1 MYICARIFS
10 SFTWAKVMT
19 AKEHSGPL
27 VGLKVIDLATVV
39 AGPGVAKYFAD
50 YGADVI
56 KIERPSGDSTRA
68 MGWTEPGETD
78 SLWWKLVNRG
88 KRSLV
93 LDLKNDADLSILK
106 ELIDSADLLI
116 ENMRPGKIEQLGL
129 DPEEL
134 ISRNPK
140 LVVLRVS
147 GFGQTGPYAQKP
159 GFATIAEALSGL
171 SSLLGEPDGGPLLP
185 PIALTDEVTALVGS
199 FSAMIAIFHAKLTG
213 QGQIV
218 DIDLVDSVLQIMGPL
233 PAAWDSLGYLQ
244 PRLGSSIPYSI
255 PRGTYKCSDG
265 VWVALSASAESVAKR
280 LIETV
285 GGAGDPR
292 FTSFQSRFE
301 NREAL
306 EELTSNWIGSR
317 TSKEVIE
324 TIEAADAA
332 IAPVY
337 NMQQVIED
345 PHFIARESFTK
356 VDGILMQN
364 LVARLSK
371 TPGKIISAGPKLGEH
386 NEEIKRELHDKN

>member
-1 MYICARIFS
+1 MS
-10 SFTWAKVMT
+10 N
-19 AKEHSGPL
+19 HNHQGPL

-39 AGPGVAKYFAD
+39 AGPGVGKYFAD

-56 KIERPSGDSTRA
+56 KIEKPSGDSTRS
-68 MGWTEPGETD
+68 MGWTQPGETD

-93 LDLKNDADLSILK
+93 LNLKLQDDLKILK

-129 DPEEL
+129 DPDEL
-134 ISRNPK
+134 IKSNPK

-171 SSLLGEPDGGPLLP
+171 SGLLGEPSGGPLLP

-199 FSAMIAIFHAKLTG
+199 FSAMMAIFHARQTG
-213 QGQIV
+213 QGQVV
-218 DIDLVDSVLQIMGPL
+218 DIDLVNSVLQIMGPL
-233 PAAWDSLGYLQ
+233 PAAWDSMGYLQ

-255 PRGTYKCSDG
+255 PRGTYQCSDG
-265 VWVALSASAESVAKR
+265 VWVALSASAETVAAR
-280 LIETV
+280 LIEAI
-285 GGAGDPR
+285 GGGGDPR
-292 FTSFQSRFE
+292 YKSFQSRFE

-306 EELTSNWIGSR
+306 EDLTRAWIGSKP
-317 TSKEVIE
+317 SAEVIR
-324 TIEAADAA
+324 IVEAADAA

-345 PHFIARESFTK
+345 PHFIARKSFTR

-364 LVARLSK
+364 LVARMSK
-371 TPGKIISAGPKLGEH
+371 TPGRINSAGPKLGEH
-386 NEEIKRELHDKN
+386 SKEIINELHEKK

>member
-1 MYICARIFS
+1 M
-10 SFTWAKVMT
+10 
-19 AKEHSGPL
+19 HQGPL

-56 KIERPSGDSTRA
+56 KVERPSGDSTRS
-68 MGWTEPGETD
+68 MGWTQPGESD

-93 LDLKNDADLSILK
+93 LDLKQTSDLAVLK

-129 DPEEL
+129 DPAEL
-134 ISRNPK
+134 IKRNPK

-147 GFGQTGPYAQKP
+147 GFGQSGPYAQKP

-171 SSLLGEPDGGPLLP
+171 SGLLGEPDGGPLLP

-199 FSAMIAIFHAKLTG
+199 FSAMMAIFHAKQTG
-213 QGQIV
+213 QGQV
-218 DIDLVDSVLQIMGPL
+218 VEIDLVNSVLQIMGPL
-233 PAAWDSLGYLQ
+233 PAAWDSMGYLQ

-255 PRGTYKCSDG
+255 PRGTYQCSDG
-265 VWVALSASAESVAKR
+265 VWVALSASAESVARR

-285 GGAGDPR
+285 GGGGDPR
-292 FTSFQSRFE
+292 FMSFQSRFE

-306 EELTSNWIGSR
+306 EELTRNWISSR
-317 TSKEVIE
+317 PSAEVIS
-324 TIEAADAA
+324 IIDAADAA

-337 NMQQVIED
+337 SMQQVIED
-345 PHFIARESFTK
+345 PHFIERESFTR

-364 LVARLSK
+364 LVARMSK
-371 TPGKIISAGPKLGEH
+371 TPGKINSVGPKLGEH
-386 NEEIKRELHDKN
+386 TEDIVDELNAKK

>member
-1 MYICARIFS
+1 MS
-10 SFTWAKVMT
+10 NQKH
-19 AKEHSGPL
+19 EGPL

-56 KIERPSGDSTRA
+56 KVERPSGDSTRS
-68 MGWTEPGETD
+68 MGWTQPGESD

-93 LDLKNDADLSILK
+93 LDLKQTSDLAVLK

-129 DPEEL
+129 DPAEL
-134 ISRNPK
+134 IKRNPK

-147 GFGQTGPYAQKP
+147 GFGQSGPYAQKP

-171 SSLLGEPDGGPLLP
+171 SGLLGEPDGGPLLP

-199 FSAMIAIFHAKLTG
+199 FSAMMAIFHAKQTG
-213 QGQIV
+213 QGQV
-218 DIDLVDSVLQIMGPL
+218 VEIDLVNSVLQIMGPL
-233 PAAWDSLGYLQ
+233 PAAWDSMGYLQ

-255 PRGTYKCSDG
+255 PRGTYQCSDG
-265 VWVALSASAESVAKR
+265 VWVALSASAESVARR

-285 GGAGDPR
+285 GGGGDPR
-292 FTSFQSRFE
+292 FMSFQSRFE

-306 EELTSNWIGSR
+306 EELTRNWIS
-317 TSKEVIE
+317 SKPSAEVIS
-324 TIEAADAA
+324 IIDAADAA

-337 NMQQVIED
+337 SMQQVIED
-345 PHFIARESFTK
+345 PHFIERESFTR

-364 LVARLSK
+364 LVARMSK
-371 TPGKIISAGPKLGEH
+371 TPGKINSVGPKLGEH
-386 NEEIKRELHDKN
+386 TEEIVDELNAKK

>member
-1 MYICARIFS
+1 MGNR
-10 SFTWAKVMT
+10 VRQ
-19 AKEHSGPL
+19 GPL
-27 VGLKVIDLATVV
+27 VGVKVIDLATVV

-56 KIERPSGDSTRA
+56 KIERPSGDSTRS
-68 MGWTEPGETD
+68 MGWTRPGETD

-88 KRSLV
+88 KRSVV
-93 LDLKNDADLSILK
+93 LDLKQQSELEILL
-106 ELIDSADLLI
+106 ELISTADLLI

-129 DPEEL
+129 DPDEL
-134 ISRNPK
+134 IKRNPK
-140 LVVLRVS
+140 LVILRVS

-171 SSLLGEPDGGPLLP
+171 SGLLGEPDGGPLLP

-199 FSAMIAIFHAKLTG
+199 FSAMMAIFHAKQTG
-213 QGQIV
+213 QGQVV

-255 PRGTYKCSDG
+255 PRGTYQCSDG
-265 VWVALSASAESVAKR
+265 VWVALSASAESVAGR
-280 LIETV
+280 LIETL
-285 GGAGDPR
+285 GGGGDPR
-292 FTSFQSRFE
+292 FQSFQARFE
-301 NREAL
+301 NRDAL
-306 EELTSNWIGSR
+306 EELTQNWIGSR
-317 TSKEVIE
+317 PSQEVIK

-345 PHFIARESFTK
+345 PHFIARESFTH

-364 LVARLSK
+364 LVARMSK
-371 TPGKIISAGPKLGEH
+371 TPGKITSAGPKLGEH
-386 NEEIKRELHDKN
+386 TAEIVSEINDKK

>member
-1 MYICARIFS
+1 
-10 SFTWAKVMT
+10 MT
-19 AKEHSGPL
+19 SRQHSGPL

-56 KIERPSGDSTRA
+56 KIERPSGDSTRS
-68 MGWTEPGETD
+68 MGWTEQGETD

-199 FSAMIAIFHAKLTG
+199 FSAMIAIYHAKLTG

-285 GGAGDPR
+285 GGGGDPR
-292 FTSFQSRFE
+292 FSSFQARFE

>member
-1 MYICARIFS
+1 
-10 SFTWAKVMT
+10 MT
-19 AKEHSGPL
+19 SEEHTGPL
-27 VGLKVIDLATVV
+27 VGLKVIDLSTVV

-56 KIERPSGDSTRA
+56 KIERPAGDSTRT

-93 LDLKNDADLSILK
+93 LDLKNEVDLSILK
-106 ELIDSADLLI
+106 KLIDSADLLI

-129 DPEEL
+129 DPEQL
-134 ISRNPK
+134 TLRNPK

-147 GFGQTGPYAQKP
+147 GFGQTGPYSQKP

-199 FSAMIAIFHAKLTG
+199 FSAMIAIYHAKLTG
-213 QGQIV
+213 QGQVV

-280 LIETV
+280 LIETM
-285 GGAGDPR
+285 GGGGDPR
-292 FTSFQSRFE
+292 FISFQSRFE

-306 EELTSNWIGSR
+306 EELTSKWIGSR

-371 TPGKIISAGPKLGEH
+371 TPGKIISVGPKLGQH
-386 NEEIKRELHDKN
+386 NQEIKRELDDKK

>member
-1 MYICARIFS
+1 MS
-10 SFTWAKVMT
+10 NVK
-19 AKEHSGPL
+19 HQGPL

-56 KIERPSGDSTRA
+56 KVERPSGDSTRS
-68 MGWTEPGETD
+68 MGWTQPGESD

-93 LDLKNDADLSILK
+93 LDLKQTSDLAVLK

-129 DPEEL
+129 DPAEL
-134 ISRNPK
+134 IKRNPK

-147 GFGQTGPYAQKP
+147 GFGQSGPYAQKP

-171 SSLLGEPDGGPLLP
+171 SGLLGEPDGGPLLP

-199 FSAMIAIFHAKLTG
+199 FSAMMAIFHAKQTG
-213 QGQIV
+213 QGQV
-218 DIDLVDSVLQIMGPL
+218 VEIDLVNSVLQIMGPL
-233 PAAWDSLGYLQ
+233 PAAWDSMGYLQ

-255 PRGTYKCSDG
+255 PRGTYQCSDG
-265 VWVALSASAESVAKR
+265 VWVALSASAESVARR

-285 GGAGDPR
+285 GGGGDPR
-292 FTSFQSRFE
+292 FMSFQARFE

-306 EELTSNWIGSR
+306 EELTRNWISSR
-317 TSKEVIE
+317 PSAEVIS
-324 TIEAADAA
+324 IIDAADAA

-337 NMQQVIED
+337 SMQQVIED
-345 PHFIARESFTK
+345 PHFIEHESFTR

-364 LVARLSK
+364 LVARMSK
-371 TPGKIISAGPKLGEH
+371 TPGKINSVGPKLGEH
-386 NEEIKRELHDKN
+386 TEEIVDELNAKK

>member
-1 MYICARIFS
+1 
-10 SFTWAKVMT
+10 MT
-19 AKEHSGPL
+19 SKEHAGPL
-27 VGLKVIDLATVV
+27 LGLKVIDLSTVV

-56 KIERPSGDSTRA
+56 KIERPAGDSTRS

-93 LDLKNDADLSILK
+93 LDLKNDKDLSILK
-106 ELIDSADLLI
+106 KLIDSADLLI

-129 DPEEL
+129 DPEQL

-147 GFGQTGPYAQKP
+147 GFGQSGPYSQKP

-199 FSAMIAIFHAKLTG
+199 FSAMLAIYHAKLTG

-265 VWVALSASAESVAKR
+265 VWVALSASAETVAKR

-285 GGAGDPR
+285 GGGGDPR

-306 EELTSNWIGSR
+306 EELTSRWIGTR

-371 TPGKIISAGPKLGEH
+371 TPGKIVSAGPKLGQH
-386 NEEIKRELHDKN
+386 NQEIKRELDDKK

>member
-1 MYICARIFS
+1 
-10 SFTWAKVMT
+10 MT
-19 AKEHSGPL
+19 SKEHAGPL
-27 VGLKVIDLATVV
+27 LGLKVIDLSTVV

-56 KIERPSGDSTRA
+56 KIERPAGDSTRS

-93 LDLKNDADLSILK
+93 LDLKNDEDLSILK
-106 ELIDSADLLI
+106 KLIDSADLLI

-129 DPEEL
+129 DPEQL

-147 GFGQTGPYAQKP
+147 GFGQTGPYSQKP

-199 FSAMIAIFHAKLTG
+199 FSAMIAIYHAKLTG

-265 VWVALSASAESVAKR
+265 VWVALSASAETVAKR

-285 GGAGDPR
+285 GGGGDPR

-306 EELTSNWIGSR
+306 EDQIN
-317 TSKEVIE
+317 EVRRLEDVESILAEVNRPEGAKQTHLYIE
-324 TIEAADAA
+324 
-332 IAPVY
+332 
-337 NMQQVIED
+337 
-345 PHFIARESFTK
+345 K
-356 VDGILMQN
+356 GIN
-364 LVARLSK
+364 
-371 TPGKIISAGPKLGEH
+371 IIIYKMTV
-386 NEEIKRELHDKN
+386 KN

>member
-1 MYICARIFS
+1 MNSR
-10 SFTWAKVMT
+10 
-19 AKEHSGPL
+19 EHSGPL
-27 VGLKVIDLATVV
+27 VGLKVVDLATVV

-68 MGWTEPGETD
+68 MGWTQPGETD

-93 LDLKNDADLSILK
+93 LDLKNNDDLSILK

-129 DPEEL
+129 DPEQL

-199 FSAMIAIFHAKLTG
+199 FSAMIAIYHAKLTG

-285 GGAGDPR
+285 GGGGDPR

>member
-1 MYICARIFS
+1 
-10 SFTWAKVMT
+10 MT
-19 AKEHSGPL
+19 SNEHAGPL
-27 VGLKVIDLATVV
+27 LGLKVIDLSTVV

-56 KIERPSGDSTRA
+56 KIERPAGDSTRS

-93 LDLKNDADLSILK
+93 LDLKNDEDLSILK
-106 ELIDSADLLI
+106 KLIDSADLLI

-129 DPEEL
+129 DPEQL

-147 GFGQTGPYAQKP
+147 GFGQTGPYSQKP

-199 FSAMIAIFHAKLTG
+199 FSAMIAIYHAKLTG

-265 VWVALSASAESVAKR
+265 VWVALSASAETVAKR

-285 GGAGDPR
+285 GGGGDPR

-306 EELTSNWIGSR
+306 EELTSRWIGTR

-364 LVARLSK
+364 IVARLSK
-371 TPGKIISAGPKLGEH
+371 TPGKIVSAGPKLGQH
-386 NEEIKRELHDKN
+386 NQEIKRELDDKK

>member
-1 MYICARIFS
+1 MS
-10 SFTWAKVMT
+10 NVK
-19 AKEHSGPL
+19 HQGPL

-56 KIERPSGDSTRA
+56 KVERPSGDSTRS
-68 MGWTEPGETD
+68 MGWTQPGESD

-93 LDLKNDADLSILK
+93 LDLKQTSDLAVLK

-129 DPEEL
+129 DPAEL
-134 ISRNPK
+134 IKRNPK

-147 GFGQTGPYAQKP
+147 GFGQSGPYAQKP

-171 SSLLGEPDGGPLLP
+171 SGLLGEPDGGPLLP

-199 FSAMIAIFHAKLTG
+199 LSAMMAIFHAKQTG
-213 QGQIV
+213 QGQV
-218 DIDLVDSVLQIMGPL
+218 VEIDLVNSVLQIMGPL
-233 PAAWDSLGYLQ
+233 PAAWDSMGYLQ

-255 PRGTYKCSDG
+255 PRGTYQCSDG
-265 VWVALSASAESVAKR
+265 VWVALSASAESVARR

-285 GGAGDPR
+285 GGGGDPR
-292 FTSFQSRFE
+292 FMSFQARFE

-306 EELTSNWIGSR
+306 EELTRNWISSR
-317 TSKEVIE
+317 PSAEVIS
-324 TIEAADAA
+324 IIDAADAA

-337 NMQQVIED
+337 SMQQVIED
-345 PHFIARESFTK
+345 PHFIERESFTR

-364 LVARLSK
+364 LVARMSK
-371 TPGKIISAGPKLGEH
+371 TPGKINSVGPKLGEH
-386 NEEIKRELHDKN
+386 TEEIVDELNAKK

>member
-1 MYICARIFS
+1 MMS
-10 SFTWAKVMT
+10 NGKPQ
-19 AKEHSGPL
+19 GPL

-56 KIERPSGDSTRA
+56 KVERPSGDSTRS
-68 MGWTEPGETD
+68 MGWTQPGESD

-93 LDLKNDADLSILK
+93 LDLKKNSDLEVLK
-106 ELIDSADLLI
+106 QLIDSADLLI

-129 DPEEL
+129 DPVDL
-134 ISRNPK
+134 MKRNPK

-147 GFGQTGPYAQKP
+147 GFGQSGPYAQKP

-171 SSLLGEPDGGPLLP
+171 SGLLGEPDGGPLLP

-199 FSAMIAIFHAKLTG
+199 FSAMMAIFHAKQTG
-213 QGQIV
+213 HGQV
-218 DIDLVDSVLQIMGPL
+218 VEIDLVNSVLQIMGPL
-233 PAAWDSLGYLQ
+233 PAAWDSMGYLQ

-255 PRGTYKCSDG
+255 PRGTYQCSDG
-265 VWVALSASAESVAKR
+265 VWVALSASAESVAGR
-280 LIETV
+280 LIETL
-285 GGAGDPR
+285 GGGGDPR
-292 FTSFQSRFE
+292 FISFQSRFE

-306 EELTSNWIGSR
+306 EELTRNWIGSR
-317 TSKEVIE
+317 PAEEVIR
-324 TIEAADAA
+324 IINAADAA

-337 NMQQVIED
+337 SMQQVVED
-345 PHFIARESFTK
+345 PHFIERESFTR

-364 LVARLSK
+364 LVARMSR
-371 TPGKIISAGPKLGEH
+371 TPGKINSVGPKLGEH
-386 NEEIKRELHDKN
+386 TEEIVDELNAKK

>member
-1 MYICARIFS
+1 MS
-10 SFTWAKVMT
+10 NVK
-19 AKEHSGPL
+19 HQGPL

-56 KIERPSGDSTRA
+56 KVERPSGDSTRS
-68 MGWTEPGETD
+68 MGWTQPGESD

-93 LDLKNDADLSILK
+93 LDLKQTSDLAVLK

-129 DPEEL
+129 DPVEL
-134 ISRNPK
+134 IKRNPK

-147 GFGQTGPYAQKP
+147 GFGQSGPYAQKP

-171 SSLLGEPDGGPLLP
+171 SGLLGEPDGGPLLP

-199 FSAMIAIFHAKLTG
+199 FSAMMAIFHAKQTG
-213 QGQIV
+213 QGQV
-218 DIDLVDSVLQIMGPL
+218 VEIDLVNSVLQIMGPL
-233 PAAWDSLGYLQ
+233 PAAWDSMGYLQ

-255 PRGTYKCSDG
+255 PRGTYQCSDG
-265 VWVALSASAESVAKR
+265 VWVALSASAESVAGR

-285 GGAGDPR
+285 GGGGDPR
-292 FTSFQSRFE
+292 FMSFQARFE

-306 EELTSNWIGSR
+306 EELTRNWISSR
-317 TSKEVIE
+317 PSAEVIS
-324 TIEAADAA
+324 IIDAADAA

-337 NMQQVIED
+337 SMQQVIED
-345 PHFIARESFTK
+345 PHFIERESFTR

-364 LVARLSK
+364 LVARMSK
-371 TPGKIISAGPKLGEH
+371 TPGKINSVGPKLGEH
-386 NEEIKRELHDKN
+386 TEEIVDELNAKK

>member
-1 MYICARIFS
+1 
-10 SFTWAKVMT
+10 MT
-19 AKEHSGPL
+19 RKNLQGPL

-56 KIERPSGDSTRA
+56 KIERPSGDSTRS
-68 MGWTEPGETD
+68 MGWTEEGETD

-93 LDLKNDADLSILK
+93 LDLKNGTDLFILK

-171 SSLLGEPDGGPLLP
+171 SSLLGEPEGGPLLP

-199 FSAMIAIFHAKLTG
+199 FSAMIAIYHAKLTG

-285 GGAGDPR
+285 GGGGDPR
-292 FTSFQSRFE
+292 FTSFQARFE

-371 TPGKIISAGPKLGEH
+371 TPGKIISVGPKLGEH
-386 NEEIKRELHDKN
+386 TEEIKRELHDKK

>member
-1 MYICARIFS
+1 MS
-10 SFTWAKVMT
+10 NVK
-19 AKEHSGPL
+19 HQGPL

-56 KIERPSGDSTRA
+56 KVERPSGDSTRS
-68 MGWTEPGETD
+68 MGWTQPGESD

-93 LDLKNDADLSILK
+93 LDLKQTSDLEVLK

-129 DPEEL
+129 DPAEL
-134 ISRNPK
+134 IKRNPK

-147 GFGQTGPYAQKP
+147 GFGQSGPYAQKP

-171 SSLLGEPDGGPLLP
+171 SGLLGEPDGGPLLP

-199 FSAMIAIFHAKLTG
+199 FSAMMAIFHAKQTG
-213 QGQIV
+213 QGQV
-218 DIDLVDSVLQIMGPL
+218 VEIDLVNSVLQIMGPL
-233 PAAWDSLGYLQ
+233 PAAWDSMGYLQ

-255 PRGTYKCSDG
+255 PRGTYQCSDG
-265 VWVALSASAESVAKR
+265 VWVALSASAESVARR

-285 GGAGDPR
+285 GGGGDPR
-292 FTSFQSRFE
+292 FMSFQSRFE

-306 EELTSNWIGSR
+306 EELTRNWISSR
-317 TSKEVIE
+317 PSAEVIS
-324 TIEAADAA
+324 IIDAADAA

-337 NMQQVIED
+337 SMQQVIED
-345 PHFIARESFTK
+345 PHFIERESFTR

-364 LVARLSK
+364 LVARMSK
-371 TPGKIISAGPKLGEH
+371 TPGKINSVGPKLGEH
-386 NEEIKRELHDKN
+386 TEEIVDELNAKK

>member
-1 MYICARIFS
+1 MS
-10 SFTWAKVMT
+10 NVK
-19 AKEHSGPL
+19 HQGPL

-56 KIERPSGDSTRA
+56 KVERPSGDSTRS
-68 MGWTEPGETD
+68 MGWTQPGESD

-93 LDLKNDADLSILK
+93 LDLKQTSDLEVLK

-129 DPEEL
+129 DPAEL
-134 ISRNPK
+134 IKRNPK

-147 GFGQTGPYAQKP
+147 GFGQSGPYAQKP

-171 SSLLGEPDGGPLLP
+171 SGLLGEPDGGPLLP

-199 FSAMIAIFHAKLTG
+199 FSAMMAIFHAKQTG
-213 QGQIV
+213 QGQV
-218 DIDLVDSVLQIMGPL
+218 VEIDLVNSVLQIMGPL
-233 PAAWDSLGYLQ
+233 PAAWDSMGYLQ

-255 PRGTYKCSDG
+255 PRGTYQCSDG
-265 VWVALSASAESVAKR
+265 VWVALSASAESVARR

-285 GGAGDPR
+285 GGGGDPR
-292 FTSFQSRFE
+292 FMSFQSRFE

-306 EELTSNWIGSR
+306 EELTRNWISSR
-317 TSKEVIE
+317 PSAEVIS
-324 TIEAADAA
+324 IIDAADAA

-337 NMQQVIED
+337 SMQQVIED
-345 PHFIARESFTK
+345 PHFIERESFTR

-364 LVARLSK
+364 LVARMSK
-371 TPGKIISAGPKLGEH
+371 TPGKINSVGPKLGEH
-386 NEEIKRELHDKN
+386 TEEIVDEINAKK

>member
-1 MYICARIFS
+1 
-10 SFTWAKVMT
+10 MT
-19 AKEHSGPL
+19 SKEHAGPL
-27 VGLKVIDLATVV
+27 LGLKVIDLSTVV

-56 KIERPSGDSTRA
+56 KIERPAGDSTRS

-93 LDLKNDADLSILK
+93 LDLKNDEDLSILK
-106 ELIDSADLLI
+106 KLIDSADLLI

-129 DPEEL
+129 DPEQL

-147 GFGQTGPYAQKP
+147 GFGQTGPYSQKP

-199 FSAMIAIFHAKLTG
+199 FSAMIAIYHAKLTG

-265 VWVALSASAESVAKR
+265 VWVALSASAETVAKR

-285 GGAGDPR
+285 GGGGDPR

-306 EELTSNWIGSR
+306 EELTSRWIGSR

-371 TPGKIISAGPKLGEH
+371 TPGKIVSAGPKLGQH
-386 NEEIKRELHDKN
+386 NQEIKKELDDKK

>member
-1 MYICARIFS
+1 MS
-10 SFTWAKVMT
+10 NVK
-19 AKEHSGPL
+19 HQGPL

-56 KIERPSGDSTRA
+56 KVERPSGDSTRS
-68 MGWTEPGETD
+68 MGWTQPGESD

-93 LDLKNDADLSILK
+93 LDLKQTSDLAVLK

-129 DPEEL
+129 DPVEL
-134 ISRNPK
+134 IKRNPK

-147 GFGQTGPYAQKP
+147 GFGQSGPYAQKP

-171 SSLLGEPDGGPLLP
+171 SGLLGEPDGGPLLP

-199 FSAMIAIFHAKLTG
+199 FSAMMAIFHAKQTG
-213 QGQIV
+213 QGQV
-218 DIDLVDSVLQIMGPL
+218 VEIDLVNSVLQIMGPL
-233 PAAWDSLGYLQ
+233 PAAWDSMGYLQ

-255 PRGTYKCSDG
+255 PRGTYQCSDG
-265 VWVALSASAESVAKR
+265 VWVALSASAESVARR

-285 GGAGDPR
+285 GGGGDSR
-292 FTSFQSRFE
+292 FMSFQARFE

-306 EELTSNWIGSR
+306 EELTRNWISSR
-317 TSKEVIE
+317 PSAEVIS
-324 TIEAADAA
+324 IIDAADAA

-337 NMQQVIED
+337 SMQQVIED
-345 PHFIARESFTK
+345 PHFIERESFTRI
-356 VDGILMQN
+356 DGILMQN
-364 LVARLSK
+364 LVARMSK
-371 TPGKIISAGPKLGEH
+371 TPGKISSVGPKLGEH
-386 NEEIKRELHDKN
+386 TEEIVDELNAKK

>member
-1 MYICARIFS
+1 
-10 SFTWAKVMT
+10 
-19 AKEHSGPL
+19 
-27 VGLKVIDLATVV
+27 VV
-39 AGPGVAKYFAD
+39 AGPGVGKYFAD

-56 KIERPSGDSTRA
+56 KVERPSGDSTRS
-68 MGWTEPGETD
+68 MGWTQPGESD

-93 LDLKNDADLSILK
+93 LDLKQTSDLAVLK

-129 DPEEL
+129 DPAEL
-134 ISRNPK
+134 IKRNPK

-147 GFGQTGPYAQKP
+147 GFGQSGPYAQKP

-171 SSLLGEPDGGPLLP
+171 SGLLGEPDGGPLLP

-199 FSAMIAIFHAKLTG
+199 FSAMMAIFHAKQTG
-213 QGQIV
+213 QGQV
-218 DIDLVDSVLQIMGPL
+218 VEIDLVNSVLQIMGPL
-233 PAAWDSLGYLQ
+233 PAAWDSMGYLQ

-255 PRGTYKCSDG
+255 PRGTYQCSDG
-265 VWVALSASAESVAKR
+265 VWVALSASAESVARR

-285 GGAGDPR
+285 GGGGDPR
-292 FTSFQSRFE
+292 FMSFQSRFE

-306 EELTSNWIGSR
+306 EELTRNWISSR
-317 TSKEVIE
+317 PSAEVIS
-324 TIEAADAA
+324 IIDAADAA

-337 NMQQVIED
+337 SMQQVIED
-345 PHFIARESFTK
+345 PHFIERESFTR

-364 LVARLSK
+364 LVARMSK
-371 TPGKIISAGPKLGEH
+371 TPGKINSVGPKLGEH
-386 NEEIKRELHDKN
+386 TEEIVDELNAKK

>member
-1 MYICARIFS
+1 MPQ
-10 SFTWAKVMT
+10 
-19 AKEHSGPL
+19 GPL

-56 KIERPSGDSTRA
+56 KVERPSGDSTRS
-68 MGWTEPGETD
+68 MGWTQPGESD

-93 LDLKNDADLSILK
+93 LDLKKNSDLEVLK
-106 ELIDSADLLI
+106 QLIDSADLLI

-129 DPEEL
+129 DPVDL
-134 ISRNPK
+134 MKRNPK

-147 GFGQTGPYAQKP
+147 GFGQSGPYAQKP

-171 SSLLGEPDGGPLLP
+171 SGLLGEPDGGPLLP

-199 FSAMIAIFHAKLTG
+199 FSAMMAIFHAKQTG
-213 QGQIV
+213 HGQV
-218 DIDLVDSVLQIMGPL
+218 VEIDLVNSVLQIMGPL
-233 PAAWDSLGYLQ
+233 PAAWDSMGYLQ

-255 PRGTYKCSDG
+255 PRGTYQCSDG
-265 VWVALSASAESVAKR
+265 VWVALSASAESVAGR
-280 LIETV
+280 LIETL
-285 GGAGDPR
+285 GGGGDPR
-292 FTSFQSRFE
+292 FISFQSRFE

-306 EELTSNWIGSR
+306 EELTRNWIGSR
-317 TSKEVIE
+317 PSEEVIR
-324 TIEAADAA
+324 IINAADAA

-337 NMQQVIED
+337 SMQQVVED
-345 PHFIARESFTK
+345 PHFIERESFTR

-364 LVARLSK
+364 LVARMSR
-371 TPGKIISAGPKLGEH
+371 TPGKINSVGPKLGEH
-386 NEEIKRELHDKN
+386 TEEIVDELNAKK

>member
-1 MYICARIFS
+1 
-10 SFTWAKVMT
+10 MT
-19 AKEHSGPL
+19 SKEHAGPL
-27 VGLKVIDLATVV
+27 LGLKVIDLSTVV

-56 KIERPSGDSTRA
+56 KIERPAGDSTRS

-93 LDLKNDADLSILK
+93 LDLKNDEELSILK
-106 ELIDSADLLI
+106 KLIDTADLLI

-129 DPEEL
+129 DPEQL

-147 GFGQTGPYAQKP
+147 GFGQTGPYSQKP

-199 FSAMIAIFHAKLTG
+199 FSAMIAIYHAKLTG

-265 VWVALSASAESVAKR
+265 VWVALSASAETVAKR

-285 GGAGDPR
+285 GGGGDPR

-306 EELTSNWIGSR
+306 EELTSRWIGTR

-371 TPGKIISAGPKLGEH
+371 TPGKIVSAGPKLGQH
-386 NEEIKRELHDKN
+386 NQEIKRELDDKK

>member
-1 MYICARIFS
+1 MS
-10 SFTWAKVMT
+10 NVK
-19 AKEHSGPL
+19 HQGPL

-56 KIERPSGDSTRA
+56 KVERPSGDSTRS
-68 MGWTEPGETD
+68 MGWTQPGESD

-93 LDLKNDADLSILK
+93 LDLKQTSDLAVLK

-129 DPEEL
+129 DPVEL
-134 ISRNPK
+134 IKRNPK

-147 GFGQTGPYAQKP
+147 GFGQSGPYAQKP

-171 SSLLGEPDGGPLLP
+171 SGLLGEPDGGPLLP

-199 FSAMIAIFHAKLTG
+199 FSAMMAIFHAKQTG
-213 QGQIV
+213 QGQV
-218 DIDLVDSVLQIMGPL
+218 VEIDLVNSVLQIMGPL
-233 PAAWDSLGYLQ
+233 PAAWDSMGYLQ

-255 PRGTYKCSDG
+255 PRGTYQCSDG
-265 VWVALSASAESVAKR
+265 VWVALSASAESVARR

-285 GGAGDPR
+285 GGGGDPR
-292 FTSFQSRFE
+292 FMSFQARFE

-306 EELTSNWIGSR
+306 EELTRNWISSR
-317 TSKEVIE
+317 PSAEVIS
-324 TIEAADAA
+324 IIDAADAA

-337 NMQQVIED
+337 SMQQVIED
-345 PHFIARESFTK
+345 PHFIERESFTRI
-356 VDGILMQN
+356 DGILMQN
-364 LVARLSK
+364 LVARMSK
-371 TPGKIISAGPKLGEH
+371 TPGKISSVGPKLGEH
-386 NEEIKRELHDKN
+386 TEEIVDELNAKK

>member
-1 MYICARIFS
+1 
-10 SFTWAKVMT
+10 MT
-19 AKEHSGPL
+19 SKEHAGPL
-27 VGLKVIDLATVV
+27 LGLKVIDLSTVV

-56 KIERPSGDSTRA
+56 KIERPAGDSTRS

-93 LDLKNDADLSILK
+93 LDLKNDEDLSILK
-106 ELIDSADLLI
+106 KLIDSADLLI

-129 DPEEL
+129 DPEQL

-147 GFGQTGPYAQKP
+147 GFGQTGPYSQKP

-199 FSAMIAIFHAKLTG
+199 FSAMIAIYHAKLTG

-265 VWVALSASAESVAKR
+265 VWVALSASAETVAKR

-285 GGAGDPR
+285 GGGGDPR

-306 EELTSNWIGSR
+306 EELTSRWIGSR
-317 TSKEVIE
+317 ISKEVIE

-371 TPGKIISAGPKLGEH
+371 TPGKIVSAGPKLGQH
-386 NEEIKRELHDKN
+386 NQEIKRELDDKK

>member
-1 MYICARIFS
+1 MSTSERR
-10 SFTWAKVMT
+10 
-19 AKEHSGPL
+19 GPL

-56 KIERPSGDSTRA
+56 KVERPSGDSTRS
-68 MGWTEPGETD
+68 MGWTEPNETD

-88 KRSLV
+88 KRSIV
-93 LDLKNDADLSILK
+93 LDLKKNEDLAILK
-106 ELIDSADLLI
+106 KLIQSADLLI
-116 ENMRPGKIEQLGL
+116 ENMRPGKIEELGL

-134 ISRNPK
+134 IKNNPK

-147 GFGQTGPYAQKP
+147 GFGQSGPYAQKP

-171 SSLLGEPDGGPLLP
+171 SGLLGEPDGGPLLP

-199 FSAMIAIFHAKLTG
+199 FSAMMALFHARLTG
-213 QGQIV
+213 EGQVV

-255 PRGTYKCSDG
+255 PRGTYQCSDG
-265 VWVALSASAESVAKR
+265 VWVAISASAETVARR
-280 LIETV
+280 LIETL
-285 GGAGDPR
+285 GGGGDPR
-292 FTSFQSRFE
+292 FGSFQSRFE

-306 EELTSNWIGSR
+306 EILTSDWIKARPSD
-317 TSKEVIE
+317 EVIRI
-324 TIEAADAA
+324 IEEADAA

-337 NMQQVIED
+337 NMKQVIED
-345 PHFIARESFTK
+345 PHFIERESFIH
-356 VDGILMQN
+356 VDGMLMQN

-371 TPGKIISAGPKLGEH
+371 TPGRITSVGPSLGRDT
-386 NEEIKRELHDKN
+386 EEIVKEIREI

>member
-1 MYICARIFS
+1 
-10 SFTWAKVMT
+10 MT
-19 AKEHSGPL
+19 SKEHAGPL
-27 VGLKVIDLATVV
+27 LGLKVIDLSTVV

-56 KIERPSGDSTRA
+56 KIERPSGDSTRS

-93 LDLKNDADLSILK
+93 LDLKNDENLSILK
-106 ELIDSADLLI
+106 KLIDSADLLI

-129 DPEEL
+129 DPEQL

-147 GFGQTGPYAQKP
+147 GFGQTGPYSQKP

-199 FSAMIAIFHAKLTG
+199 FSAMIAIYHAKLTG

-265 VWVALSASAESVAKR
+265 VWVALSASAETVAKR

-285 GGAGDPR
+285 GGGGDPR

-306 EELTSNWIGSR
+306 EELTSKWIGSR

-345 PHFIARESFTK
+345 PHFIARKSFTK

-371 TPGKIISAGPKLGEH
+371 TPGKIVSAGPKLGQH
-386 NEEIKRELHDKN
+386 NQEIKRELDDKK

>member
-1 MYICARIFS
+1 MNKN
-10 SFTWAKVMT
+10 T
-19 AKEHSGPL
+19 HQGPL
-27 VGLKVIDLATVV
+27 VGLRVIDLATVV

-50 YGADVI
+50 YGSDVI
-56 KIERPSGDSTRA
+56 KVERPSGDSTRS
-68 MGWTEPGETD
+68 MGWTQPGESD

-93 LDLKNDADLSILK
+93 LDLKQNADLEVLK

-129 DPEEL
+129 DPVDL
-134 ISRNPK
+134 MKRNPK

-147 GFGQTGPYAQKP
+147 GFGQSGPYAQKP

-171 SSLLGEPDGGPLLP
+171 SGLLGEPDGGPLLP

-199 FSAMIAIFHAKLTG
+199 FSAMMAIFHAKQTG
-213 QGQIV
+213 QGQV
-218 DIDLVDSVLQIMGPL
+218 VEIDLVNSVLQIMGPL
-233 PAAWDSLGYLQ
+233 PAAWDCLGYLQ

-255 PRGTYKCSDG
+255 PRGTYQCSDG
-265 VWVALSASAESVAKR
+265 VWVALSASAESVARR

-285 GGAGDPR
+285 GGGEDPR
-292 FTSFQSRFE
+292 FGSFQTRFE

-306 EELTSNWIGSR
+306 EELTRNWISSR
-317 TSKEVIE
+317 PSAEVIS
-324 TIEAADAA
+324 IIDAADAA

-337 NMQQVIED
+337 SMQQVIED
-345 PHFIARESFTK
+345 PHFIERESFTR

-364 LVARLSK
+364 LVARMSR
-371 TPGKIISAGPKLGEH
+371 TPGKINSVGPKLGEH
-386 NEEIKRELHDKN
+386 TEEIVEELNAKK

>member
-1 MYICARIFS
+1 
-10 SFTWAKVMT
+10 MT
-19 AKEHSGPL
+19 RKDLQGPL

-50 YGADVI
+50 YGANVI
-56 KIERPSGDSTRA
+56 KIERPSGDSTRS
-68 MGWTEPGETD
+68 MGWTEEGETD

-93 LDLKNDADLSILK
+93 LDLKNDTDLLILK

-147 GFGQTGPYAQKP
+147 GFGQTGPYTHKP

-171 SSLLGEPDGGPLLP
+171 SSLLGEPEGGPLLP

-199 FSAMIAIFHAKLTG
+199 FSAMIAIYHAKLTG

-285 GGAGDPR
+285 GGGGDPR
-292 FTSFQSRFE
+292 FTSFQARFE

-371 TPGKIISAGPKLGEH
+371 TPGKIISVGPKLGEH
-386 NEEIKRELHDKN
+386 TEEIKRELHDKK

>member
-1 MYICARIFS
+1 MS
-10 SFTWAKVMT
+10 NVK
-19 AKEHSGPL
+19 HQGPL
-27 VGLKVIDLATVV
+27 VGIKVIDLATVV

-50 YGADVI
+50 YGADVV
-56 KIERPSGDSTRA
+56 KVERPSGDSTRS
-68 MGWTEPGETD
+68 MGWTQPGESD

-93 LDLKNDADLSILK
+93 LDLKQTSDLAVLK

-129 DPEEL
+129 DPAEL
-134 ISRNPK
+134 IKRNPK

-147 GFGQTGPYAQKP
+147 GFGQSGPYAQKP

-171 SSLLGEPDGGPLLP
+171 SGLLGEPDGGPLLP

-199 FSAMIAIFHAKLTG
+199 FSAMMAIFHAKQTG
-213 QGQIV
+213 QGQV
-218 DIDLVDSVLQIMGPL
+218 VEIDLVNSVLQIMGPL
-233 PAAWDSLGYLQ
+233 PAAWDSMGYLQ

-255 PRGTYKCSDG
+255 PRGTYQCSDG
-265 VWVALSASAESVAKR
+265 VWVALSASAESVARR

-285 GGAGDPR
+285 GGGGDPR
-292 FTSFQSRFE
+292 FMSFQSRFE

-306 EELTSNWIGSR
+306 EELTRNWISSR
-317 TSKEVIE
+317 PSAEVIS
-324 TIEAADAA
+324 IIDAADAA

-337 NMQQVIED
+337 SMQQVIED
-345 PHFIARESFTK
+345 PHFIERESFTR

-364 LVARLSK
+364 LVARMSK
-371 TPGKIISAGPKLGEH
+371 TPGKINSVGPKLGEH
-386 NEEIKRELHDKN
+386 TEEIVDELNAKK

>member
-1 MYICARIFS
+1 
-10 SFTWAKVMT
+10 MT
-19 AKEHSGPL
+19 SREHSGPL
-27 VGLKVIDLATVV
+27 VGLKVVDLATVV

-68 MGWTEPGETD
+68 MGWTQPGETD

-93 LDLKNDADLSILK
+93 LDLKNNDDLSILK

-129 DPEEL
+129 DPEQL
-134 ISRNPK
+134 ISRNQK

-199 FSAMIAIFHAKLTG
+199 FSAMIAIYHAKLTG

-285 GGAGDPR
+285 GGGGDPR

>member
-1 MYICARIFS
+1 
-10 SFTWAKVMT
+10 MT
-19 AKEHSGPL
+19 SKEHAGPL
-27 VGLKVIDLATVV
+27 LGLKVIDLSTVV

-56 KIERPSGDSTRA
+56 KIERPAGDSTRS

-93 LDLKNDADLSILK
+93 LDLKNVEDLSILK
-106 ELIDSADLLI
+106 KLIDSADLLI
-116 ENMRPGKIEQLGL
+116 ENMRPGKIEQLRL
-129 DPEEL
+129 DPEQL

-147 GFGQTGPYAQKP
+147 GFGQTGPYSQKP

-199 FSAMIAIFHAKLTG
+199 FSAMIAIYHAKLTG

-265 VWVALSASAESVAKR
+265 VWVALSASAETVAKR

-285 GGAGDPR
+285 GGGGDPR

-306 EELTSNWIGSR
+306 EKLTSRWIGSR

-371 TPGKIISAGPKLGEH
+371 TPGKIVSAGPKLGQH
-386 NEEIKRELHDKN
+386 NQEIKRELDDKK

>member
-1 MYICARIFS
+1 V
-10 SFTWAKVMT
+10 K
-19 AKEHSGPL
+19 HQGPL

-56 KIERPSGDSTRA
+56 KVERPSGDSTRS
-68 MGWTEPGETD
+68 MGWTQPGESD

-93 LDLKNDADLSILK
+93 LDLKQTSDLAVLK

-129 DPEEL
+129 DPAEL
-134 ISRNPK
+134 IKRNPK

-147 GFGQTGPYAQKP
+147 GFGQSGPYAQKP

-171 SSLLGEPDGGPLLP
+171 SGLLGEPDGGPLLP

-199 FSAMIAIFHAKLTG
+199 FSAMMAIFHAKQTG
-213 QGQIV
+213 QGQV
-218 DIDLVDSVLQIMGPL
+218 VEIDLVNSVLQIMGPL
-233 PAAWDSLGYLQ
+233 PAAWDSMGYLQ

-255 PRGTYKCSDG
+255 PRGTYQCSDG
-265 VWVALSASAESVAKR
+265 VWVALSASAESVARR

-285 GGAGDPR
+285 GGGGDPR
-292 FTSFQSRFE
+292 FMSFQARFE

-306 EELTSNWIGSR
+306 EELTRNWISSR
-317 TSKEVIE
+317 PSAEVIS
-324 TIEAADAA
+324 IIDAADAA

-337 NMQQVIED
+337 SMQQVIED
-345 PHFIARESFTK
+345 PHFIERESFTR

-364 LVARLSK
+364 LVARMSK
-371 TPGKIISAGPKLGEH
+371 TPGKINSVGPKLGEH
-386 NEEIKRELHDKN
+386 TEEIVDELNAKK